1 MKNKKIV
8 CFGNSVGIRIRPN
21 DGAGQN
27 YMDLL
32 RENESFH
39 VENFCFS
46 GNMIGAVSRNTD
58 KILQK
63 QADIIILN
71 YGVVEL
77 SSRSTTRR
85 TYDYL
90 HYKTKM
96 SRLGKFLQTVGL
108 FLEAKLRKPLV
119 YLRFKR
125 SWYHPDRFIFELN
138 QTISS
143 LMKDSSAIVI
153 CLGVNVPS
161 NRVEKHLPG
170 TQKRI
175 GQIHSKMSAVCDQFD
190 RSYFIDVQDV
200 DSSFVP
206 DGIHYNVQGHQEIY
220 ERILQVIGRSDG

>member
-1 MKNKKIV
+1 MKNRKIV

-21 DGAGQN
+21 DGKGEN

-32 RENESFH
+32 RNEESNF

-63 QADIIILN
+63 QADVIILQ

-90 HYKTKM
+90 NYKTKM
-96 SRLGKFLQTVGL
+96 SRFGKFIQTAGL
-108 FLEAKLRKPLV
+108 FIESKLRRPLV
-119 YLRFKR
+119 FLRFKR
-125 SWYHPDRFIFELN
+125 SWYHPDRFIAELH

-143 LMKDSSAIVI
+143 LTKESSATVI
-153 CLGVNVPS
+153 CLGVNTPS
-161 NRVEKHLPG
+161 DRVEKHLPG
-170 TQKRI
+170 TKKRI
-175 GQIHSKMSAVCDQFD
+175 GQIHSRMNAICDQFD
-190 RSYFIDVQDV
+190 TCHFIDVQDI
-200 DSSFVP
+200 DPSFIP
-206 DGIHYNVQGHQEIY
+206 DGIHYSVDGHQEIHK
-220 ERILQVIGRSDG
+220 RILDVIA

>member
-21 DGAGQN
+21 DGEGEN

-32 RENESFH
+32 RKDESFF

-63 QADIIILN
+63 QADVIILQ

-77 SSRSTTRR
+77 SSRSTSRR
-85 TYDYL
+85 MYDYL

-96 SRLGKFLQTVGL
+96 TRSGKFVQTIGL
-108 FLEAKLRKPLV
+108 FLESKLRKPLV
-119 YLRFKR
+119 LLRFKR
-125 SWYHPDRFIFELN
+125 SWYHPERFIFELN

-143 LMKDSSAIVI
+143 LTKDSSATII
-153 CLGVNVPS
+153 CLGINTPS
-161 NRVEKHLPG
+161 DRVEKHLPG
-170 TQKRI
+170 TKKRI
-175 GQIHSKMSAVCDQFD
+175 AQVHAKMSAICDEFD
-190 RSYFIDVQDV
+190 QSHFVGVHDLDPA
-200 DSSFVP
+200 FVP
-206 DGIHYNVQGHQEIY
+206 DGIHYNFEGHSEIHK
-220 ERILQVIGRSDG
+220 RILEIIS